1 MDITETT
8 APRSD
13 QQNFDDYA
21 TASKTVTVEEVKK
34 GTVEQPVEV
43 HLVEFPGRPFKP
55 SKSMRRVLVACWGPE
70 ASEWVGRRMTLF
82 GDPTIKFGKDTVGG
96 IRIAALSHIDEAK
109 TIPLTVTRGRRAPFT
124 VEPLPDATGIHLAAL
139 TGATTL
145 DELQI
150 AWAVATKAG
159 VSRDA
164 GLVALKDAR
173 KVELSKPAEPVEVV
187 VSDPALIGIEDEK

>member
-1 MDITETT
+1 
-8 APRSD
+8 
-13 QQNFDDYA
+13 
-21 TASKTVTVEEVKK
+21 
-34 GTVEQPVEV
+34 
-43 HLVEFPGRPFKP
+43 
-55 SKSMRRVLVACWGPE
+55 MRRVLVACWGPE

-187 VSDPALIGIEDEK
+187 VSDPALIGIEDERP